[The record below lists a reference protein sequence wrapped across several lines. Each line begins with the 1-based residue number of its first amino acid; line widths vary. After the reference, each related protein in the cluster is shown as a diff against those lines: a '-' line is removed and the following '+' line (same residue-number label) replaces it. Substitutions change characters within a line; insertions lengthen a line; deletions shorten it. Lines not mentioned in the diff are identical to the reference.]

1 MLRTM
6 PAVTAVLKRARSM
19 LPDALR
25 LDAAAAPLAVA
36 SRGGKAVLSVRCT
49 GGGVMS
55 GLALNQRVRSGRVPP
70 LAEGFTVGPRYA

>member
-1 MLRTM
+1 M
-6 PAVTAVLKRARSM
+6 TAGLKRARSA

-25 LDAAAAPLAVA
+25 PGTATAPLTSA
-36 SRGGKAVLSVRCT
+36 SRTGNTALSVRCT
-49 GGGVMS
+49 GGDIMS